1 LQARSHVASISEI
14 AQPDEP
20 VLGISGFVH
29 LERVELAVDLS
40 TAIRSVESFVLLE
53 TFLVAIS
60 YPLAYADDMEL
71 VAFVAPFAL
80 SD

>member
-1 LQARSHVASISEI
+1 
-14 AQPDEP
+14 
-20 VLGISGFVH
+20 